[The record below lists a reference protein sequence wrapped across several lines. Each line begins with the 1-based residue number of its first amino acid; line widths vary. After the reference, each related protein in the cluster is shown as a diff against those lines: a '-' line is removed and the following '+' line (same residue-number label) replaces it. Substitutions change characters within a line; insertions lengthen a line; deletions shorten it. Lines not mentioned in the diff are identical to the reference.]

1 MIRGITISR
10 ASIVS
15 STCDPVQLS
24 ENQQLA
30 VNNGYQLTLLDPK
43 LPLIHQST
51 VNSSLG
57 QDNKGTS
64 ILESKRIFDISGI
77 LDVEAREKLSL
88 GNLDKILIETLDEEF
103 SFGRI
108 NEPIIVNHAWSP
120 VNPTSRDCLL
130 GVLYNT
136 SELLL
141 LERQG
146 TNTNDYVVKYN
157 VFDELLKNLG
167 ISPDVFTN
175 GEYTLSK
182 MQYMSLKVES
192 FCFNKIVLDFSP
204 QALLSIGLADRSIE
218 IYFINDQFHKAIK
231 FSTEGTVV
239 AQRWSN
245 WNISDGSMKSHLA
258 VLYSD
263 NSVSVFEIHYDDKS
277 RSMKI
282 EHQKQ
287 VLKSSR
293 FSVGKFDFTEID
305 GITYLLIVNTIS
317 IHVFRIGESLSTDV
331 RNFSLRRDSNAFV
344 VGMFPIQGKDGT
356 FDVVISLE
364 NGEFECFELN
374 VSGESFKRIKPPG
387 ALEDFI
393 SKTLYKYQL
402 KNSRQDG
409 LYDNNENSTKHF
421 LNNTV
426 EGEFINYGCRMN
438 SNGMITIVYRI
449 IPKQALN
456 YTISSKL
463 DYNIG
468 FVSLSDDFVSP
479 SNDLM
484 RGTSLSF
491 LNRFWLKEFSN
502 IPRIPRFTG
511 ETKEE
516 NIASFVNDLVEFK
529 HSRFSK
535 VDDIKVITMSSK
547 SFKQSLYQNVLQNM
561 EVKELEIIYNFN
573 LIILKAFDALIQLA
587 PSSEIL
593 RKAHANFVNEQ
604 KVIEKI
610 ILNHVMATV
619 LDKYK
624 TPDSVESNIDK
635 FVLTTFSLLLGKD
648 YTQRI
653 SSDEEYKFTFKTKFI
668 EESFNVSSNYEVGDE
683 FFELVNSETNHKW
696 PRCKLTF
703 LPIMDIHNKI
713 DELGIYSYLSDVD
726 ELRYTEASKILCETL
741 DFCIFTGNKKYKV
754 NLWASS

>member
-1 MIRGITISR
+1 M
-10 ASIVS
+10 S

-30 VNNGYQLTLLDPK
+30 VNNGNQLTLLDPK
-43 LPLIHQST
+43 LPLIHQSI

-57 QDNKGTS
+57 QDNKGTL
-64 ILESKRIFDISGI
+64 ILESKRIFDILGI

-167 ISPDVFTN
+167 ILPDTFAN

-192 FCFNKIVLDFSP
+192 FCFNKIVLDFNP

-218 IYFINDQFHKAIK
+218 IYFINDQFYKAIK
-231 FSTEGTVV
+231 FPTEGTVV
-239 AQRWSN
+239 AQKWSS
-245 WNISDGSMKSHLA
+245 WNASDGSMKSHLA

-263 NSVSVFEIHYDDKS
+263 NSISVFEIHYDDRS

-282 EHQKQ
+282 ENQRQ
-287 VLKSSR
+287 VIKRSR
-293 FSVGKFDFTEID
+293 FSVGKFDFTEKD

-317 IHVFRIGESLSTDV
+317 IHVFRIEDSLSTDV
-331 RNFSLRRDSNAFV
+331 KNFTLRRDSNAFV
-344 VGMFPIQGKDGT
+344 VGMFPIHRRDGT

-374 VSGESFKRIKPPG
+374 VSGGSFEQKKSPS

-409 LYDNNENSTKHF
+409 LYENNENSTKHF

-516 NIASFVNDLVEFK
+516 NIASFVNDLAEFK

-561 EVKELEIIYNFN
+561 EIKELEIIYNFN

-587 PSSEIL
+587 PGSEIL
-593 RKAHANFVNEQ
+593 GKAHINFLNEQ
-604 KVIEKI
+604 KAIEKI
-610 ILNHVMATV
+610 ISNHVMATV
-619 LDKYK
+619 LDKYN
-624 TPDSVESNIDK
+624 TPDSVESSIDK

-648 YTQRI
+648 YMQRL
-653 SSDEEYKFTFKTKFI
+653 SSEEKYEFTFKTKFI
-668 EESFNVSSNYEVGDE
+668 EETFKVSSNYEVGDE

-703 LPIMDIHNKI
+703 LPIMDIHNEI
-713 DELGIYSYLSDVD
+713 DELGIYSYLSGVD
-726 ELRYTEASKILCETL
+726 ELRCTELSKILCETL
-741 DFCIFTGNKKYKV
+741 GFCIFTGNKKYKV
-754 NLWASS
+754 NLWASL

>member
-1 MIRGITISR
+1 MIRDITISR

-30 VNNGYQLTLLDPK
+30 VNNGNQLTLLDPK
-43 LPLIHQST
+43 LPLIHQSI

-57 QDNKGTS
+57 QDNKGTP
-64 ILESKRIFDISGI
+64 ILESKRIFDILGI
-77 LDVEAREKLSL
+77 LDAEARDKLNL

-120 VNPTSRDCLL
+120 LNPTSRDCLL

-141 LERQG
+141 LERRG
-146 TNTNDYVVKYN
+146 TGTNDYIVKRN

-167 ISPDVFTN
+167 VLQDTFAN

-204 QALLSIGLADRSIE
+204 HALLSIGLADKSIE
-218 IYFINDQFHKAIK
+218 IYFINDQFYKAIK
-231 FSTEGTVV
+231 FPTAGTVV
-239 AQRWSN
+239 AQKWSN
-245 WNISDGSMKSHLA
+245 WDAFDGSMTSHLA

-263 NSVSVFEIHYDDKS
+263 NSVSIFELHYDD
-277 RSMKI
+277 RNHSMKV
-282 EHQKQ
+282 EYQKQ
-287 VLKSSR
+287 VVKRSR
-293 FSVGKFDFTEID
+293 FSVGKFDFAEID

-317 IHVFRIGESLSTDV
+317 IHVLQIGESLSTNV
-331 RNFSLRRDSNAFV
+331 KNFSLRRDSNAFV
-344 VGMFPIQGKDGT
+344 VGMFPIRRINGI

-374 VSGESFKRIKPPG
+374 VPGESFKRKKPPR

-393 SKTLYKYQL
+393 SKTLYKFQL

-409 LYDNNENSTKHF
+409 LYENNENSTKHF

-438 SNGMITIVYRI
+438 SNGIITIVYRI

-502 IPRIPRFTG
+502 IPRIPRFTS

-516 NIASFVNDLVEFK
+516 NIASFVNELVEFK
-529 HSRFSK
+529 HSRFPK
-535 VDDIKVITMSSK
+535 VDDIKVTTMSSK
-547 SFKQSLYQNVLQNM
+547 SFKQSLYQNVIQNM
-561 EVKELEIIYNFN
+561 EIKELEIIYNFN

-587 PSSEIL
+587 PGNEIL
-593 RKAHANFVNEQ
+593 GKAHTDFLKEQ

-610 ILNHVMATV
+610 ISNHVMVTV
-619 LDKYK
+619 LNNYK
-624 TPDSVESNIDK
+624 TPDSVESSIDK
-635 FVLTTFSLLLGKD
+635 FVLTTFSLLLGKE
-648 YTQRI
+648 YVKRL
-653 SSDEEYKFTFKTKFI
+653 SSKEKYEFTFKTKFI
-668 EESFNVSSNYEVGDE
+668 EESFEVSSSCDVGDE

-696 PRCKLTF
+696 PRCKLTL
-703 LPIMDIHNKI
+703 LPIVDIHNKI

-726 ELRYTEASKILCETL
+726 ELRYTEVSKILCDTL

-754 NLWASS
+754 NLWTSL